1 MITAETVNGIVR
13 FQANGLPVVSLYCH
27 VDPGASQREVR
38 ARVDSLLDQIRPL
51 AKDRALDHR
60 YRLSVRADIE
70 RIKDALGSERR
81 PSGTIAIFCCSGRDL
96 YEEITLPR
104 RVREQVMVDATAS
117 ARPMLAVLGEY
128 YRSCVLVVNRED
140 APVWEMYQDEM
151 REVETVTDPLR
162 KAGNT
167 GTRAEDRIQNRVDEQ
182 SKRHFRRVTQVIDQL
197 LHTDGYDVLVIGGH
211 EYELGEFFR
220 LLPHELR
227 GRVAGT
233 FSADPAATPV
243 AEIRRS
249 AQGVVQRYQREQ
261 DQRLVDQVLELAAA
275 GGLAALGPED
285 CLWAGSMSAIDTL
298 LVRDGTTLLGVLCD
312 ESRWLAASGDSAR
325 YAGSAPVIPLTSW
338 TSWRRPSSRPAAWPG
353 RSPRTSCQRSTPRRR
368 SCGSRPRRRAASH
381 EYRRA
386 HRRAAARRGK
396 PDPHRHLPS
405 TDGIWPVAR
414 RKANMPLSLALL
426 IFCPRKVRV
435 SSVENVPE
443 RKYALAG
450 VSTSICPA
458 CAAWSACTPR
468 S

>member
-13 FQANGLPVVSLYCH
+13 FQANGLPVVSLYCR

-51 AKDRALDHR
+51 AKDRDLDHR

-70 RIKDALGSERR
+70 RIKDALGSERW
-81 PSGTIAIFCCSGRDL
+81 PPGTIAIFCCSGRDF
-96 YEEITLPR
+96 YEEIPLPR
-104 RVREQVMVDATAS
+104 RVREQVMVDGTPL

-128 YRSCVLVVNRED
+128 YRSCVLVLNREE

-182 SKRHFRRVTQVIDQL
+182 SKRHFRRVAQVIDQL
-197 LHTDGYDVLVIGGH
+197 LRTDGYDVLVVGGH

-233 FSADPAATPV
+233 FWADPAATPV
-243 AEIRRS
+243 AEIRLS
-249 AQGVVQRYQREQ
+249 AQGVVQCYQREQ

-275 GGLAALGPED
+275 GGPAALGPED

-298 LVRDGTTLLGVLCD
+298 LVRDGTTLPGVLCD
-312 ESRWLAASGDSAR
+312 ESRWLAASGDVCPVCGKPTRYTPDVLDELAAAVIETGGSAR
-325 YAGSAPVIPLTSW
+325 QIAADLMPAEYPTAAKLRFPPLPREAGDSQP
-338 TSWRRPSSRPAAWPG
+338 
-353 RSPRTSCQRSTPRRR
+353 
-368 SCGSRPRRRAASH
+368 
-381 EYRRA
+381 
-386 HRRAAARRGK
+386 
-396 PDPHRHLPS
+396 
-405 TDGIWPVAR
+405 
-414 RKANMPLSLALL
+414 
-426 IFCPRKVRV
+426 
-435 SSVENVPE
+435 
-443 RKYALAG
+443 
-450 VSTSICPA
+450 
-458 CAAWSACTPR
+458 
-468 S
+468 

>member
-1 MITAETVNGIVR
+1 MITAETVNSIVR
-13 FQANGLPVVSLYCH
+13 FQANGLPVVSLYCR

-51 AKDRALDHR
+51 AKDRDLDHR

-70 RIKDALGSERR
+70 RIKDALGSERW
-81 PSGTIAIFCCSGRDL
+81 PPGTIAIFSCSGRDL
-96 YEEITLPR
+96 YEEIPLPR
-104 RVREQVMVDATAS
+104 RVREQVMVDATPL

-128 YRSCVLVVNRED
+128 YRSCVLVVNREE

-182 SKRHFRRVTQVIDQL
+182 SKRHFRRVAQVIDQL
-197 LHTDGYDVLVIGGH
+197 LRTDGYDVLVVGGH

-233 FSADPAATPV
+233 FWADPAATPV

-249 AQGVVQRYQREQ
+249 AQGVVQCYQREQ

-298 LVRDGTTLLGVLCD
+298 LVRDGTTLPGVVCD
-312 ESRWLAASGDSAR
+312 ESRWLAASGDICPVCGKPTRYAPDVLDELAAAVIETGGSAR
-325 YAGSAPVIPLTSW
+325 QIAADLMPEEYPTAAKLRFPPPPREAGDSQP
-338 TSWRRPSSRPAAWPG
+338 
-353 RSPRTSCQRSTPRRR
+353 
-368 SCGSRPRRRAASH
+368 
-381 EYRRA
+381 
-386 HRRAAARRGK
+386 
-396 PDPHRHLPS
+396 
-405 TDGIWPVAR
+405 
-414 RKANMPLSLALL
+414 
-426 IFCPRKVRV
+426 
-435 SSVENVPE
+435 
-443 RKYALAG
+443 
-450 VSTSICPA
+450 
-458 CAAWSACTPR
+458 
-468 S
+468 